1 MRPDQAVIW
10 YRRMSA
16 VYALGAWTLL
26 GSLFFLSGKKSK
38 LSGDEVE
45 QKDVSTNEIPE
56 QSGEINEITEL
67 PKGFYVETIVT
78 YKEDFV
84 PITDKILN
92 FWKSWTGGP
101 GPES

>member
-26 GSLFFLSGKKSK
+26 GSLFFLGGKKSK

-56 QSGEINEITEL
+56 QKMPLIKYLIACIRGLTL
-67 PKGFYVETIVT
+67 GAHQHHLLLK
-78 YKEDFV
+78 
-84 PITDKILN
+84 
-92 FWKSWTGGP
+92 
-101 GPES
+101 

>member
-26 GSLFFLSGKKSK
+26 GSLFFLGGKKSK

-56 QSGEINEITEL
+56 QTPPMSACDSKLFPVYFHPLTWNH
-67 PKGFYVETIVT
+67 
-78 YKEDFV
+78 
-84 PITDKILN
+84 
-92 FWKSWTGGP
+92 
-101 GPES
+101 